1 MIKLPTFISKKPG
14 LAFYSL
20 LAVAASGFGQTFFI
34 SVMGGELR
42 QAFGLSHTAYGGL
55 YSGATLISAF
65 LLFRFGALADTWSL
79 PKVTSL
85 AIAILAGGCLVIGL
99 SFSSLLLF
107 PGFIL
112 IRFGGQGFLSHM
124 GITTAARYFSSQRG
138 RAVAM
143 AELGFPLSEAILPAG
158 AVFII
163 THMGWRWSWLA
174 GCFFLVAFVWPLLL
188 FLAKKPPV
196 FNQEINQD
204 RKTSGKKKK
213 KSDMNRKQV
222 LQDPGFYL
230 VLPATLVIPFTV
242 TALFFHQVA
251 IADAQGWS
259 VQLLGRAF
267 SGYALGHLLTLFVVG
282 RVVDRITAGRTLP
295 LGLLPLAASLVL
307 LALVRADWA
316 AYVYLVMIG
325 MASGVS
331 ATAGG
336 AVWAERYGVMHL
348 GAIRAMTQ
356 AIMVLSTAVAPILLG
371 SLLDIGIG
379 VTVLAVSM
387 AAVVMVVSFLS
398 SIPVLCHKKNIDDS
412 S

>member
-1 MIKLPTFISKKPG
+1 MIKLPTFISKNPR

-42 QAFGLSHTAYGGL
+42 QVFELSHTAYGSL
-55 YSGATLISAF
+55 YSGATLVSAF

-85 AIAILAGGCLVIGL
+85 AVAILAGGCLAIGFA
-99 SFSSLLLF
+99 FSSLLLF
-107 PGFIL
+107 LGFVL
-112 IRFGGQGFLSHM
+112 IRFGGQGFISHL
-124 GITTAARYFSSQRG
+124 GITTAARCFSSRRG

-143 AELGFPLSEAILPAG
+143 AELGFPLSEAVLPAG

-174 GCFFLVAFVWPLLL
+174 GALFLVAVVWPLLL
-188 FLAKKPPV
+188 FLAKKTPA
-196 FNQEINQD
+196 FNQD
-204 RKTSGKKKK
+204 GKTPVQKKETP
-213 KSDMNRKQV
+213 DMNRKQV
-222 LQDPGFYL
+222 LRDPGFYL
-230 VLPATLVIPFTV
+230 VLPATLAIPFTI

-267 SGYALGHLLTLFVVG
+267 SGYALGHLLTLFVAG
-282 RVVDRITAGRTLP
+282 TLVDRISAGRTLP
-295 LGLLPLAASLVL
+295 LGLIPLAASLVL
-307 LALVRADWA
+307 LALVQAEWA
-316 AYVYLVMIG
+316 AYVYLVLIG
-325 MASGVS
+325 MASGLC

-336 AVWAERYGVMHL
+336 AVWAERYGLRHL

-356 AIMVLSTAVAPILLG
+356 AIMVFSTAVAPVLLG
-371 SLLDIGIG
+371 FFLDSGIG
-379 VTVLAVSM
+379 VTVLAIFM
-387 AAVVMVVSFLS
+387 AAVVLVISFLS
-398 SIPVLCHKKNIDDS
+398 AMPVLRQN
-412 S
+412 

>member
-1 MIKLPTFISKKPG
+1 MPTFISNNPR

-42 QAFGLSHTAYGGL
+42 QAFGLSHTAYGSL
-55 YSGATLISAF
+55 YSGATLVSAF

-85 AIAILAGGCLVIGL
+85 AIAILVGGCLAVGIAL
-99 SFSSLLLF
+99 SSLVLF
-107 PGFIL
+107 LGFIL
-112 IRFGGQGFLSHM
+112 IRFGGQGFISHM

-138 RAVAM
+138 KAVAM
-143 AELGFPLSEAILPAG
+143 AELGLPLSEAVLPAG

-174 GCFFLVAFVWPLLL
+174 GAFFLVTVVWPLLL
-188 FLAKKPPV
+188 FLAKNPPA
-196 FNQEINQD
+196 FTRD
-204 RKTSGKKKK
+204 RKTPGKKDKK
-213 KSDMNRKQV
+213 TDMNRKQV
-222 LQDPGFYL
+222 LRDPGFYL
-230 VLPATLVIPFTV
+230 VLPATLAIPFTV

-267 SGYALGHLLTLFVVG
+267 SGYALGHLLTLFLAG
-282 RVVDRITAGRTLP
+282 TVVDRISAGRTLP
-295 LGLLPLAASLVL
+295 LGLLPMAASLVL
-307 LALVRADWA
+307 LALVQADWA
-316 AYVYLVMIG
+316 AYVYLVLIG
-325 MASGVS
+325 MASGLC

-336 AVWAERYGVMHL
+336 AVWAERYGLLHL

-356 AIMVLSTAVAPILLG
+356 AIMVLSTAVAPVLLG
-371 SLLDIGIG
+371 FLLDAGIR
-379 VTVLAVSM
+379 VTVLAIFM
-387 AAVVMVVSFLS
+387 AAVVLVVSFLS
-398 SIPVLCHKKNIDDS
+398 FVPVLSQKKQIVDPN
-412 S
+412 